1 MGMEYDESGEKP
13 RDKFLL
19 DNARDHIDYC
29 IDRGYLD
36 PNLREV
42 TISKYYDKLEK
53 DAKKNRELLKNAG
66 N

>member
-1 MGMEYDESGEKP
+1 MGVEYDETSGES

-19 DNARDHIDYC
+19 DNARDHIEYC

-36 PNLREV
+36 PKLREV
-42 TISKYYDKLEK
+42 TISRYYNKLEE
-53 DAKKNRELLKNAG
+53 DDKKKRELLKNAS